1 MAATLGALFFAAPA
15 SAGSDPGYEARGS
28 VEQVYATGLESGQM
42 VDLIKGGETIETN
55 KATAEGGVLFRH
67 LTPGGGYVVHP
78 AGFDPSDE
86 LTVLKNKSA
95 PPDQSIYDQEL
106 ESQGYQYLETRDG
119 TKLAINVHPPTDITD
134 VLPLPIP
141 FPDIPVDAELPTLI
155 EYSGYA
161 TGRPGQPESG
171 IAIIG
176 NLMGFRVVDVSM
188 RGTGC
193 SGGAF
198 DFFEPLQSLDGYD
211 VVETVARQP
220 WVKGD
225 PGLMGISYGG
235 ISQLFVGATQP
246 PSLAALS
253 PVSLIDQTQTTLYP
267 GGVLNTGFAFEWALD
282 RVAEAL
288 PAGPDQGQPY
298 AWDQIQAGDQ
308 TCADNQAM
316 HGEARNLLQKIK
328 ANRHYRP
335 KVADPLSP
343 TTFAHKIEAPTFLAC
358 QWTDE
363 QTGGH
368 CPTLADAMSENEDAY
383 FTFTNGTH
391 VDSLAPETFNK
402 YFDFLKLFVAK
413 ENPLLWSPIVKAG
426 APVLYEEAFGI
437 SGMTMPDDPIQQQPT
452 YEAALAAFEAQQP
465 VRILFDNGA
474 GGSEPGQPYPA
485 YEESF
490 DEWPVPGLKGR
501 SFFFA
506 KKGKLREKKSK
517 RPGAD
522 GFTWDTSAR
531 PATNFTGDTGSGAGG
546 IWTALPDYEWSQPAE
561 GNALSYVSKPLAEDT
576 TVLGNGYVRA
586 WVRSSKSNVDLQATV
601 TEVRP
606 DELETFVQGGWLRGN
621 MRKLDKEKS
630 TKLSPVLSLR
640 KSDVQPLPD
649 DRFVKVTIPLYYQG
663 HSYRAGSR
671 IRVLISAV
679 GGDQPIWAFAKARPK
694 GTADVDVAFGK
705 SQKSK
710 LVLPTVPGMEV
721 PDELPPCPGLRGEP
735 CRDYV
740 PFENAAP

>member
-1 MAATLGALFFAAPA
+1 MAATFGMAMLLASPAGAGTDTF
-15 SAGSDPGYEARGS
+15 EARGS
-28 VEQVYATGLESGQM
+28 VEQVYATGLEPGQE
-42 VDLIKGGETIETN
+42 VELLRNSELIEKN
-55 KATAEGGVLFRH
+55 KATAEGGVLFRGVE
-67 LTPGGGYVVHP
+67 PGGGYQVRP
-78 AGFDPSDE
+78 QGFELSDE
-86 LTVLKNKSA
+86 LTVLTDQSA
-95 PPDQSIYDQEL
+95 PPDDSVYDQEL
-106 ESQGYQYLETRDG
+106 EPDGYQYLETRDG

-141 FPDIPVDAELPTLI
+141 FPDIPVDIPLPTLI

-211 VVETVARQP
+211 VIETVARQP
-220 WVKGD
+220 WVQGK
-225 PGLMGISYGG
+225 PGMMGISYGG

-253 PVSLIDQTQTTLYP
+253 PVSLIDNTQTTLYP

-308 TCADNQAM
+308 TCADNQAL
-316 HGEARNLLQKIK
+316 HGEARNLLQKIR
-328 ANRHYRP
+328 ANRHYRRR
-335 KVADPLSP
+335 VADPLAP
-343 TTFAHKIEAPTFLAC
+343 NTFVDKIDVPTFLAC

-368 CPTLADAMSENEDAY
+368 CPTLADSMSENEDAY

-402 YFDFLKLFVAK
+402 YFDFLKLYVAK

-426 APVLYEEAFGI
+426 APILYEEAFGI
-437 SGMTMPDDPIQQQPT
+437 SGMTMPDDPIQTQPT
-452 YEAALAAFEAQQP
+452 YDSALAAFEAQKP

-474 GGSEPGQPYPA
+474 GGSEPGQPYPT
-485 YEESF
+485 YEHSF
-490 DEWPVPGLKGR
+490 DEWPIPDTKGR
-501 SFFFA
+501 SYYFA
-506 KKGKLREKKSK
+506 RKGKLREKKAK
-517 RPGAD
+517 RSAVD

-531 PATNFTGDTGSGAGG
+531 PPTNFTGDTGSGAGG
-546 IWTALPDYEWSQPAE
+546 IWTALPDYEWSQPAD
-561 GNALSYVSKPLAEDT
+561 GSALSYVSKPLAEDT
-576 TVLGNGYVRA
+576 TVVGNGYVRA
-586 WVRSSKSNVDLQATV
+586 WVRSTKSNVDLQATV

-606 DELETFVQGGWLRGN
+606 DNLEAFVQGGWLRGN
-621 MRKLDKEKS
+621 LRKLDKEKGS
-630 TKLSPVLSLR
+630 KLSPVLSLR
-640 KSDVQPLPD
+640 KSDVKPLPSN
-649 DRFVKVTIPLYYQG
+649 RFVKVTIPLYYQG

-694 GTADVDVAFGK
+694 GTADVDLAFGK
-705 SQKSK
+705 RRKSK
-710 LVLPTVPGMEV
+710 LVLPTVPGVEV

-740 PFENAAP
+740 PFSNAAP